1 MRFYKLTTFLAS
13 CVVAICGVL
22 PVFAADAETTFPFVI
37 EKGAPDNISNVQTWD
52 GAKDAAAGADGFIK
66 ARQGEFFEGGEKVRL
81 LGTNLCFG
89 ANFCSHEKAERLA
102 ATLARFGI
110 GVVRLHHMDSHDIWG
125 KNIGKGKTEI
135 DPEKLERLDYLISR
149 LHEKGIYVNINLHVS
164 RAFGEI
170 DRRALLIH
178 REGADA
184 FFTRYIGDDIGE

>member
-89 ANFCSHEKAERLA
+89 ASCRDAGAIRN
-102 ATLARFGI
+102 
-110 GVVRLHHMDSHDIWG
+110 W
-125 KNIGKGKTEI
+125 
-135 DPEKLERLDYLISR
+135 
-149 LHEKGIYVNINLHVS
+149 
-164 RAFGEI
+164 
-170 DRRALLIH
+170 RRSSSSYGFPRHL
-178 REGADA
+178 G
-184 FFTRYIGDDIGE
+184 